1 MKSLKQNYDK
11 HLVITV
17 IVLGALPILL
27 GSSTFVLINQDQ
39 VITSS
44 ILTFNDPEI
53 GIQFLY
59 SLYLL
64 QFVIFVV
71 MLILYPLYPF
81 IPSIEDHLSKRD
93 LKSALTEYQVLKKIV
108 YALLPIFIFAVI
120 LSLIGLGISSVGAGQ
135 ATESSIQNNIG
146 VISTNITQGTQ
157 GKLLIDQ
164 LPYSGV
170 TVSILSAVFLA
181 LASALLRII
190 LLNRSKH
197 FKFYLARL
205 SFRALSRV
213 EDDVERVKYLI
224 DGLSFYNKYIRRILR
239 LQIKDLKVIYS
250 RIIADATVDKNRWMK
265 ELSQAFE
272 DKDKLK
278 PIRCLTGLFN
288 VTDPE
293 HFLVKESVVKKWEEM
308 ATILGALGSFI
319 AVFTAAVALYND
331 LIQTFRQTL
340 PP

>member
-11 HLVITV
+11 HLVITL
-17 IVLGALPILL
+17 IVLVALPILL
-27 GSSTFVLINQDQ
+27 GFSTFILINQEQ

-53 GIQFLY
+53 GINFLY

-71 MLILYPLYPF
+71 MLIFYPLYPL
-81 IPSIEDHLSKRD
+81 IPSIENHLSKRD

-108 YALLPIFIFAVI
+108 YALLPVFFFVVA
-120 LSLIGLGISSVGAGQ
+120 LSLIGTGISSVSAGQ
-135 ATESSIQNNIG
+135 VTNSSNQNNLGI
-146 VISTNITQGTQ
+146 
-157 GKLLIDQ
+157 IDQ

-170 TVSILSAVFLA
+170 TVSILGAVFLA

-205 SFRALSRV
+205 SFRAMSRV
-213 EDDVERVKYLI
+213 EDEVERMKYLI
-224 DGLSFYNKYIRRILR
+224 DGLSFYNKYIRRTLR
-239 LQIKDLKVIYS
+239 VQINDLKIIYS
-250 RIIADATVDKNRWMK
+250 KIIADASVDKNRWMK

-272 DKDKLK
+272 DNDKLR

-288 VTDPE
+288 ITDPE
-293 HFLVKESVVKKWEEM
+293 HFLVKESVGKKWEERI
-308 ATILGALGSFI
+308 TVIGALGSAIAAVI
-319 AVFTAAVALYND
+319 AVIALYYAD
-331 LIQTFRQTL
+331 ASLRLLL
-340 PP
+340 PK

>member
-11 HLVITV
+11 HLVITL
-17 IVLGALPILL
+17 IVLVALPLLL
-27 GSSTFVLINQDQ
+27 GFSTIILINQEQ

-53 GIQFLY
+53 GINFLY

-71 MLILYPLYPF
+71 MLIFYPLYPL
-81 IPSIEDHLSKRD
+81 IPSIENHLSKRD

-108 YALLPIFIFAVI
+108 YALLPVFFFAVV
-120 LSLIGLGISSVGAGQ
+120 LSLIGTGISSVSAGQ
-135 ATESSIQNNIG
+135 ATNSSNQNNLGI
-146 VISTNITQGTQ
+146 
-157 GKLLIDQ
+157 IDQ
-164 LPYSGV
+164 LPYSDV
-170 TVSILSAVFLA
+170 TVSILGALFLA

-205 SFRALSRV
+205 SFRAMSRV
-213 EDDVERVKYLI
+213 EDDVERMKYLI
-224 DGLSFYNKYIRRILR
+224 DGLSFYNKYIRRSLR
-239 LQIKDLKVIYS
+239 VQISDLKIIYS
-250 RIIADATVDKNRWMK
+250 KIIADATVDKNHWMK

-272 DKDKLK
+272 DNDKLK

-293 HFLVKESVVKKWEEM
+293 HFLVKEPVGKKWEERI
-308 ATILGALGSFI
+308 TVIGAIGSAI
-319 AVFTAAVALYND
+319 GAVAPVIVIYLQH
-331 LIQTFRQTL
+331 LQLL
-340 PP
+340 PK

>member
-11 HLVITV
+11 HLVITL
-17 IVLGALPILL
+17 IVLVALPILL
-27 GSSTFVLINQDQ
+27 GFSTFILINQEQ

-53 GIQFLY
+53 GINFLY

-71 MLILYPLYPF
+71 MLIFYPLYPL
-81 IPSIEDHLSKRD
+81 IPSIENHLSKRD

-108 YALLPIFIFAVI
+108 YALLPVFFFVVA
-120 LSLIGLGISSVGAGQ
+120 LSLIGTGISSVSAGQ
-135 ATESSIQNNIG
+135 VTNSSNQNNLGI
-146 VISTNITQGTQ
+146 
-157 GKLLIDQ
+157 IDQ
-164 LPYSGV
+164 LPYSDV
-170 TVSILSAVFLA
+170 TVSILAALFLA

-205 SFRALSRV
+205 SFRAMSRV

-224 DGLSFYNKYIRRILR
+224 DGLSFYNKYIRRSLR
-239 LQIKDLKVIYS
+239 LQISDLKIIYS
-250 RIIADATVDKNRWMK
+250 KIIADASVDKNRWMK

-272 DKDKLK
+272 DNDKLR

-288 VTDPE
+288 ITDPE
-293 HFLVKESVVKKWEEM
+293 HFLVKESVGKKWEERI
-308 ATILGALGSFI
+308 TVIGALGSAIAAVI
-319 AVFTAAVALYND
+319 AVIALYYAD
-331 LIQTFRQTL
+331 ASLRLLL
-340 PP
+340 PK